1 MSNFA
6 LIPSVLLDDHMLLR
20 MREVCTIVN
29 LLANPG
35 CELVTCYLLLVA
47 CYLLLVTCEL
57 CTIVNLL
64 ANPGCGLNRGRVSAC
79 WTLVPSLQCSVRSLA

>member
-1 MSNFA
+1 MPNSLMSNFA

-20 MREVCTIVN
+20 MR
-29 LLANPG
+29 
-35 CELVTCYLLLVA
+35 
-47 CYLLLVTCEL
+47 EL

-64 ANPGCGLNRGRVSAC
+64 ANPGCGLNRGRVSAW